1 MVIIVVGAG
10 KAGFRIARQ
19 LVQES
24 HDVVLVDID
33 AEKLVPAQEILDVMT
48 IQGNGAS
55 PKVLQQA
62 GVEDA
67 GMVIAVTGRDE
78 VNILACLTAKHY
90 GVETTVARVRD
101 PEYTVVPDALV
112 KNQLGIDIMIH
123 PERLAARE
131 IVNLLRAPAA
141 TEIRHF
147 AGGSVEL
154 IGTKINSET
163 SLWTGK
169 TLEEL
174 RLTDCLIVAIDRD
187 DNLLIPRGKTRIES
201 GDKIYL
207 LGKAGRFDRSTLP
220 AGRIS
225 DQLKTITVVGGGET
239 GFHACQLLQGL
250 RGQGLRGQ
258 GLSLKLIEKDPER
271 ARYLAENLPH
281 TLVIHGDGTNVDL
294 LNSENIAG
302 TDAFVA
308 ATSHDEANI
317 VAALLANS
325 LGVRETVIRLE
336 REEYASVAEATGIHA
351 TVVPRL
357 IMASTILKLLQED
370 KLLDVTFIKQGK
382 ATVLEAIV
390 SEGAPVT
397 QKPLKWANF
406 PHNALIGMLIR
417 RDTTTIPRG
426 DTQVMPGDRV
436 VVFSLEEAIPSVRRV
451 LGL

>member
-10 KAGFRIARQ
+10 KAGFRIAKQ

-24 HDVVLVDID
+24 HDVVLVDVD
-33 AEKLVPAQEILDVMT
+33 AEQLVPAQEILDVMT

-55 PKVLQQA
+55 PKILQQA

-141 TEIRHF
+141 TEVRHF

-154 IGTKINSET
+154 LGTRINSEA
-163 SLWTGK
+163 SPWTGK

-174 RLTDCLIVAIDRD
+174 KLTDCLIVAIDRD
-187 DNLLIPRGKTRIES
+187 DSLLIPRGKTRIES

-207 LGKAGRFDRSTLP
+207 LGKTGRFDRSALL
-220 AGRIS
+220 AGRFRN
-225 DQLKTITVVGGGET
+225 QLKTITVVGGGET
-239 GFHACQLLQGL
+239 GFHACQIL
-250 RGQGLRGQ
+250 QGLRGQ
-258 GLSLKLIEKDPER
+258 GLSLKLIEKDAER

-294 LNSENIAG
+294 LNSESIAG

-308 ATSHDEANI
+308 ATSHDETNI

-336 REEYASVAEATGIHA
+336 REEYASVAEATGIYA

-357 IMASTILKLLQED
+357 IMTSTILKLLQED
-370 KLLDVTFIKQGK
+370 RLLDVTFIKQGR
-382 ATVLEAIV
+382 ATVLDAMV

-397 QKPLKWANF
+397 QKPLKTANF

-417 RDTTTIPRG
+417 HGTAAIPRG

-436 VVFSLEEAIPSVRRV
+436 VVFSLEEAIPSVRKV